1 MTGEIDCQACGLRAK
16 RDGTE
21 IPEPPTGGPITGRI
35 PFRGDLRQQ
44 VQDNVCAV
52 CWAAWLEMQIKV
64 INELAL
70 NLGDARSHDLIEAHA
85 SDFLGLSDGPATGTD
100 FSKIGDEPLSTTH

>member
-1 MTGEIDCQACGLRAK
+1 MSDEIDCQACKPRAK
-16 RDGTE
+16 RDGVE
-21 IPEPPTGGPITGRI
+21 VPDPPTGGPITGRI

-44 VQDNVCAV
+44 VQEHVCAV

-85 SDFLGLSDGPATGTD
+85 SDFLGLSDGSSMSAD
-100 FSKIGDEPLSTTH
+100 FSKIGKEPLDNAP

>member
-1 MTGEIDCQACGLRAK
+1 MSGTIDCQACEPRAA

-21 IPEPPTGGPITGRI
+21 VPDPPTGGPITGRV
-35 PFRGDLRQQ
+35 PFRGDLRER
-44 VQDNVCAV
+44 VQENVCAV

-85 SDFLGLSDGPATGTD
+85 SDFLGLSDGSATGAD
-100 FSKIGDEPLSTTH
+100 SSKIGEEPPDNAP

>member
-1 MTGEIDCQACGLRAK
+1 MSGELDCQACAERAK

-21 IPEPPTGGPITGRI
+21 VPEPPTGGRIASRI

-44 VQDNVCAV
+44 VEENVCAV

-85 SDFLGLSDGPATGTD
+85 RDFLGLSGEPTTGTD
-100 FSKIGDEPLSTTH
+100 FSKIGEKPLDSAR